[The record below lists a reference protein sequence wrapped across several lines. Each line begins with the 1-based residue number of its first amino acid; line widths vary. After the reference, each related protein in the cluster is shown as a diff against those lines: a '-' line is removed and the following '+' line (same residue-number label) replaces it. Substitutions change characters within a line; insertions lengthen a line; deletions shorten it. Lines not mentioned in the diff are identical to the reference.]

1 MSQTPNSAAPA
12 APSRRGKL
20 LRGLLVIVL
29 LLIAAAALWY
39 FMFGRWFEETDD
51 AYVGGNQVQITSMIT
66 GTVVGIAA
74 DDGMRV
80 ERGQVLVQLDPSDTE
95 VALQQAEAKLAGT
108 VRQVRGLYRSV
119 EGAQAELNARQ
130 VTLKRARDDFAR
142 RKDLAATGAISNE
155 ELAHARDE
163 LAAAE
168 AAVAGSRET
177 FERSRALVDDTVI
190 ATQPDVQAAA
200 AQLRQAWLNNARAG
214 IVSPVSG
221 YVARRSVQV
230 GQRVQPGNAL
240 MAVVPT
246 EQMWVEANFKETQLR
261 HMRLGQ
267 EVELRS
273 DLYGGD
279 VRYTGHLTSL
289 GMGTGSAFSLLP
301 AQNASGN
308 WIKIVQ
314 RVPVRIA
321 IDAKQ
326 LAEHPLRIG
335 LSMKAEV
342 SLRDQKGE
350 VLPSQVATGSVFD
363 TDVYSKQM
371 HDADEAIHSIIQ
383 GNLPQRAD
391 AAAAAGPKAT
401 AAVGQQ
407 PTTPPH
413 VSKAG

>member
-1 MSQTPNSAAPA
+1 MSQTNTPDVPA
-12 APSRRGKL
+12 APSRRGRL
-20 LRGLLVIVL
+20 LRGLLAIVVL
-29 LLIAAAALWY
+29 LLAAFALWY
-39 FMFGRWFEETDD
+39 FAFGRWFEETDD
-51 AYVGGNQVQITSMIT
+51 AYVQGNQVQITPLVP
-66 GTVVGIAA
+66 GTVVSIAA

-80 ERGQVLVQLDPSDTE
+80 ERGQLLVQLDPADTE
-95 VALQQAEAKLAGT
+95 VALQQAEANLART

-119 EGAQAELNARQ
+119 EASQAELNARQ
-130 VTLKRARDDFAR
+130 VTLKRVREDFAR
-142 RKDLAATGAISNE
+142 RKDLAASGAISNE
-155 ELAHARDE
+155 ELAHASDE

-168 AAVAGSRET
+168 AAVAGSREAV
-177 FERSRALVDDTVI
+177 ERNRALVDDTVV

-200 AQLRQAWLNNARAG
+200 AQLRQAFLNNARAG
-214 IVSPVSG
+214 IVAPVAG
-221 YVARRSVQV
+221 YVARRAVQV
-230 GQRVQPGNAL
+230 GQRVQPGTPL

-267 EVELRS
+267 EVELSS

-279 VRYTGHLTSL
+279 VTYKGHLTSL
-289 GMGTGSAFSLLP
+289 GLGTGSAFSLLP

-350 VLPSQVATGSVFD
+350 VLPSKPAEGSVFD
-363 TDVYSKQM
+363 TDVYAKQL
-371 HDADEAIHSIIQ
+371 HDADAMIHQIIQ
-383 GNLPQRAD
+383 GNLPRQA
-391 AAAAAGPKAT
+391 
-401 AAVGQQ
+401 
-407 PTTPPH
+407 
-413 VSKAG
+413 KAG

>member
-1 MSQTPNSAAPA
+1 MSQTHTPEAPVVG
-12 APSRRGKL
+12 SRRGRL
-20 LRGLLVIVL
+20 LRGLLAIIIL
-29 LLIAAAALWY
+29 LLAAFALWY
-39 FMFGRWFEETDD
+39 FAFGRWFEETDD
-51 AYVGGNQVQITSMIT
+51 AYVQGNQVQITPQVA
-66 GTVVGIAA
+66 GTVVAIAA

-80 ERGQVLVQLDPSDTE
+80 EQGQLLVQLDPADTE
-95 VALQQAEAKLAGT
+95 VALQQAEANLART
-108 VRQVRGLYRSV
+108 VRQVRGLYRTV
-119 EGAQAELNARQ
+119 EGAQADLNARQ
-130 VTLKRARDDFAR
+130 VTLRRVREDFAR
-142 RKDLAATGAISNE
+142 RRDLAASGAISNE

-177 FERSRALVDDTVI
+177 VERSRALVDDTVV
-190 ATQPDVQAAA
+190 ATQPDVKAAA

-214 IVSPVSG
+214 IVAPVAG

-230 GQRVQPGNAL
+230 GQRVQPGTAL
-240 MAVVPT
+240 MAVVPA
-246 EQMWVEANFKETQLR
+246 EQMWVDANFKETQLR

-279 VRYTGHLTSL
+279 VKYKGRITSL
-289 GMGTGSAFSLLP
+289 GLGTGSAFSLLP

-321 IDAKQ
+321 IDARQ

-350 VLPSQVATGSVFD
+350 VLPATPAKGNVFD
-363 TDVYSKQM
+363 TDVYARQL
-371 HDADEAIHSIIQ
+371 HDADAAIARIIHD
-383 GNLPQRAD
+383 NLPRQARA
-391 AAAAAGPKAT
+391 G
-401 AAVGQQ
+401 
-407 PTTPPH
+407 
-413 VSKAG
+413 

>member
-1 MSQTPNSAAPA
+1 MSQTSAPAAAPA

-20 LRGLLVIVL
+20 LRGLLAIVVL
-29 LLIAAAALWY
+29 LLAAAALWY

-51 AYVGGNQVQITSMIT
+51 AYGQGNQVQITPLVT
-66 GTVVGIAA
+66 GTVVAINA

-80 ERGQVLVQLDPSDTE
+80 ERGQLLVQLDPADTE
-95 VALQQAEAKLAGT
+95 VALQQARANLART
-108 VRQVRGLYRSV
+108 VRQTRGLYRSV
-119 EGAQAELNARQ
+119 EGAQAELSARQ
-130 VTLKRARDDFAR
+130 VTLNRVREDFAR
-142 RKDLAATGAISNE
+142 RKGLAATGAISDE
-155 ELAHARDE
+155 ELAHARNE

-177 FERSRALVDDTVI
+177 FERSNALVDDTVI
-190 ATQPDVQAAA
+190 ATQPDVEAAA
-200 AQLRQAWLNNARAG
+200 AQLRQAYLNNARAG
-214 IVSPVSG
+214 IVAPVSG

-230 GQRVQPGNAL
+230 GQRVQPGTAL

-279 VRYTGHLTSL
+279 VKYKGRIDSL
-289 GMGTGSAFSLLP
+289 GLGTGSAFSLLP

-326 LAEHPLRIG
+326 LADNPLRIG

-342 SLRDQKGE
+342 SLRDQKGT
-350 VLPSQVATGSVFD
+350 VLPTTTAKGQVFD
-363 TDVYSKQM
+363 TDVYAKQL
-371 HDADEAIHSIIQ
+371 HSADDVIHEIIQ
-383 GNLPQRAD
+383 SNLPRTA
-391 AAAAAGPKAT
+391 KA
-401 AAVGQQ
+401 
-407 PTTPPH
+407 
-413 VSKAG
+413 S

>member
-1 MSQTPNSAAPA
+1 MSQTHTPEAPVVG
-12 APSRRGKL
+12 SRRGRL
-20 LRGLLVIVL
+20 LRGLLAIIIL
-29 LLIAAAALWY
+29 LLAAFALWY
-39 FMFGRWFEETDD
+39 FAFGRWFEETDD
-51 AYVGGNQVQITSMIT
+51 AYVQGNQVQITPQVA
-66 GTVVGIAA
+66 GTVVAIAA

-80 ERGQVLVQLDPSDTE
+80 ERGQLLVQLDPADTE
-95 VALQQAEAKLAGT
+95 VALQQAEANLART
-108 VRQVRGLYRSV
+108 VRQVRGLYRTV
-119 EGAQAELNARQ
+119 EGAQADLNARQ
-130 VTLKRARDDFAR
+130 VTLRRVREDFAR
-142 RKDLAATGAISNE
+142 RRDLAASGAISNE

-177 FERSRALVDDTVI
+177 VERSRALVDDTVV
-190 ATQPDVQAAA
+190 ATQPDVKAAA

-214 IVSPVSG
+214 IVAPVAG

-230 GQRVQPGNAL
+230 GQRVQPGTAL
-240 MAVVPT
+240 MAVVPA
-246 EQMWVEANFKETQLR
+246 EQMWVDANFKETQLR

-279 VRYTGHLTSL
+279 VKYKGRITSL
-289 GMGTGSAFSLLP
+289 GLGTGSAFSLLP

-321 IDAKQ
+321 IDARQ

-350 VLPSQVATGSVFD
+350 VLPSTPAKGNVFD
-363 TDVYSKQM
+363 TDVYARQL
-371 HDADEAIHSIIQ
+371 HDADAAIARIIHD
-383 GNLPQRAD
+383 NLPRQARA
-391 AAAAAGPKAT
+391 G
-401 AAVGQQ
+401 
-407 PTTPPH
+407 
-413 VSKAG
+413 

>member
-1 MSQTPNSAAPA
+1 MSQTSSPEAATA

-20 LRGLLVIVL
+20 LRGLLLIVVIL
-29 LLIAAAALWY
+29 LVAFVAWY
-39 FMFGRWFEETDD
+39 YLLGRWAEETDD
-51 AYVGGNQVQITSMIT
+51 AYVAGNQVQITPLIA
-66 GTVVGIAA
+66 GTVVAIAA
-74 DDGMRV
+74 DDGMKV
-80 ERGQVLVQLDPSDTE
+80 EQGQLLVQLDPADTE
-95 VALQQAEAKLAGT
+95 VAMQQAQANLAGT

-119 EGAQAELNARQ
+119 EGAQAELSARQ
-130 VTLKRARDDFAR
+130 IALKRARDDFAR

-177 FERSRALVDDTVI
+177 MERSRALVDDTII

-200 AQLRQAWLNNARAG
+200 AQLRQAYLNHARAG
-214 IVSPVSG
+214 IVAPVSG
-221 YVARRSVQV
+221 YVARRSVQL
-230 GQRVQPGNAL
+230 GQRVQPGAAL

-267 EVELRS
+267 DVELRS

-279 VRYTGHLTSL
+279 VSYKGKITSL
-289 GMGTGSAFSLLP
+289 GLGTGSAFSLLP

-335 LSMKAEV
+335 LSMKADV
-342 SLRDQKGE
+342 SLHDQKGT
-350 VLPSQVATGSVFD
+350 VLPIDVAKGT
-363 TDVYSKQM
+363 VYGTEVYAKQLQ
-371 HDADEAIHSIIQ
+371 DADALIHTIIQ
-383 GNLPQRAD
+383 GNLPSSARA
-391 AAAAAGPKAT
+391 
-401 AAVGQQ
+401 
-407 PTTPPH
+407 
-413 VSKAG
+413 S

>member
-1 MSQTPNSAAPA
+1 MSQISSDAAVAAPG
-12 APSRRGKL
+12 RRRKL
-20 LRGLLVIVL
+20 LRGLLLIVV
-29 LLIAAAALWY
+29 LLIAAFALWY
-39 FMFGRWFEETDD
+39 FLFGRWVEETDD
-51 AYVGGNQVQITSMIT
+51 AYVVGNQVQITPLVG
-66 GTVVGIAA
+66 GTVVAIAA
-74 DDGMRV
+74 DDGMKV
-80 ERGQVLVQLDPSDTE
+80 EQGQLLVQLDPADTE
-95 VALQQAEAKLAGT
+95 VTLQQAQANLART

-130 VTLKRARDDFAR
+130 VSVKRAREDFAR
-142 RKDLAATGAISNE
+142 RRDLAASGAISHE

-177 FERSRALVDDTVI
+177 VERSRALVDDTVI

-200 AQLRQAWLNNARAG
+200 AQLRQAYLNHARAG
-214 IVSPVSG
+214 IVAPVTG

-230 GQRVQPGNAL
+230 GQRVQPGAVL

-267 EVELRS
+267 QVELRS

-279 VRYTGHLTSL
+279 VRYAGRITSL

-321 IDAKQ
+321 IDEKQ

-335 LSMKAEV
+335 LSMKAKV
-342 SLRDQKGE
+342 NLHDQQGG
-350 VLPSQVATGSVFD
+350 VLPAEVASGTVYGTQVYGQQLQAA
-363 TDVYSKQM
+363 
-371 HDADEAIHSIIQ
+371 DALIHRIIQ
-383 GNLPQRAD
+383 DNLPPSARA
-391 AAAAAGPKAT
+391 
-401 AAVGQQ
+401 
-407 PTTPPH
+407 
-413 VSKAG
+413 S

>member
-1 MSQTPNSAAPA
+1 MSQTSAPAAAPA

-20 LRGLLVIVL
+20 LRGLLAIVVL
-29 LLIAAAALWY
+29 LLAAAALWY

-51 AYVGGNQVQITSMIT
+51 AYVQGNQVQITPLVT
-66 GTVVGIAA
+66 GTVVAINA

-80 ERGQVLVQLDPSDTE
+80 ERGQLLVQLDPADTE
-95 VALQQAEAKLAGT
+95 VALQQARANLART
-108 VRQVRGLYRSV
+108 VRQTRGLYRSV
-119 EGAQAELNARQ
+119 EGAQAELSARQ
-130 VTLKRARDDFAR
+130 VTLNRVREDFAR
-142 RKDLAATGAISNE
+142 RKGLAATGAISDE
-155 ELAHARDE
+155 ELAHARNE

-177 FERSRALVDDTVI
+177 FERSNALVDDTVI
-190 ATQPDVQAAA
+190 ATQPDVEAAA
-200 AQLRQAWLNNARAG
+200 AQLRQAYLNNARAG
-214 IVSPVSG
+214 IVAPVSG

-230 GQRVQPGNAL
+230 GQRVQPGTAL

-279 VRYTGHLTSL
+279 VKYKGRIDSL
-289 GMGTGSAFSLLP
+289 GLGTGSAFSLLP

-326 LAEHPLRIG
+326 LADNPLRIG

-342 SLRDQKGE
+342 SLRDQKGT
-350 VLPSQVATGSVFD
+350 VLPTTTAKGQVFD
-363 TDVYSKQM
+363 TDVYAKQL
-371 HDADEAIHSIIQ
+371 HSADDVIHEIIQ
-383 GNLPQRAD
+383 SNLPRQ
-391 AAAAAGPKAT
+391 
-401 AAVGQQ
+401 
-407 PTTPPH
+407 
-413 VSKAG
+413 SKAS

>member
-1 MSQTPNSAAPA
+1 MSQTNTPEAPV
-12 APSRRGKL
+12 APSRRGRL
-20 LRGLLVIVL
+20 LRGLLAIVVL
-29 LLIAAAALWY
+29 LLAAFALWY
-39 FMFGRWFEETDD
+39 FAFGRWFEETDD
-51 AYVGGNQVQITSMIT
+51 AYVQGNQVQITPQLA
-66 GTVVGIAA
+66 GTVVAIAA

-80 ERGQVLVQLDPSDTE
+80 EQGQLLVQLDPADTG
-95 VALQQAEAKLAGT
+95 VALQQAEANLART
-108 VRQVRGLYRSV
+108 VRQVRGMYRSV

-130 VTLKRARDDFAR
+130 VSLKRARDDFAR

-177 FERSRALVDDTVI
+177 FERSRALVDDTVV

-214 IVSPVSG
+214 IVAPVAG

-230 GQRVQPGNAL
+230 GQRVQPGNPL
-240 MAVVPT
+240 MAVVPA
-246 EQMWVEANFKETQLR
+246 EQMWVDANFKETQLR

-273 DLYGGD
+273 DLYGND
-279 VRYTGHLTSL
+279 VKYKGRIASL
-289 GMGTGSAFSLLP
+289 GLGTGSAFSLLP

-350 VLPSQVATGSVFD
+350 VLPSQPAKGAVFD
-363 TDVYSKQM
+363 TDVYARQL
-371 HDADEAIHSIIQ
+371 HDADAAIERIIHD
-383 GNLPQRAD
+383 NLPRQA
-391 AAAAAGPKAT
+391 
-401 AAVGQQ
+401 
-407 PTTPPH
+407 
-413 VSKAG
+413 KAG

>member
-1 MSQTPNSAAPA
+1 MSQTSSTDAAAAAP

-20 LRGLLVIVL
+20 LRGLFLIVL
-29 LLIAAAALWY
+29 LLLIAFVAWY
-39 FMFGRWFEETDD
+39 FLVGRWAEETDD
-51 AYVGGNQVQITSMIT
+51 AYVAGNQVQITPLVG
-66 GTVVGIAA
+66 GTVVAIAA
-74 DDGMRV
+74 DDGMKV
-80 ERGQVLVQLDPSDTE
+80 EQGQLLVQLDPADTE
-95 VALQQAEAKLAGT
+95 VAMQQAQAELART

-119 EGAQAELNARQ
+119 EAAQADLNARQ
-130 VTLKRARDDFAR
+130 VTLKRARDDYAR
-142 RKDLAATGAISNE
+142 RKGLADTGAISRE
-155 ELAHARDE
+155 ELSHAADE

-168 AAVAGSRET
+168 AAVSGSRESV
-177 FERSRALVDDTVI
+177 ERNRALVDDTVI

-200 AQLRQAWLNNARAG
+200 AQLRQAFLNHARAG
-214 IVSPVSG
+214 IVSPVTG

-240 MAVVPT
+240 MAVVPA

-273 DLYGGD
+273 DLYGGE
-279 VRYTGHLTSL
+279 VKYKGRIASL
-289 GMGTGSAFSLLP
+289 GLGTGSAFSLLP

-314 RVPVRIA
+314 RVPVRVA

-342 SLRDQKGE
+342 NLHDQKGT
-350 VLPSQVATGSVFD
+350 VLPAETKPG
-363 TDVYSKQM
+363 TVYGTEVYTQQLK
-371 HDADEAIHSIIQ
+371 DADALIHSIIQ
-383 GNLPQRAD
+383 GNLPSSARA
-391 AAAAAGPKAT
+391 G
-401 AAVGQQ
+401 
-407 PTTPPH
+407 
-413 VSKAG
+413 

>member
-1 MSQTPNSAAPA
+1 MSQTSAPAAENA

-20 LRGLLVIVL
+20 LRGLLVIVVL
-29 LLIAAAALWY
+29 LLAALALWY

-51 AYVGGNQVQITSMIT
+51 AYVQGNQVQITPLIS
-66 GTVVGIAA
+66 GTVVAINA

-80 ERGQVLVQLDPSDTE
+80 ARGQLLVQLDPTDTE
-95 VALQQAEAKLAGT
+95 VALQQAEANLART

-130 VTLKRARDDFAR
+130 VTLNRVREDFNR
-142 RKDLAATGAISNE
+142 RRNLAATGAISNE
-155 ELAHARDE
+155 ELAHARTE

-177 FERSRALVDDTVI
+177 FERSSALVDDTVI

-200 AQLRQAWLNNARAG
+200 AQLRQAYLNNARAG
-214 IVSPVSG
+214 IVAPVAG

-230 GQRVQPGNAL
+230 GQRVQPGTAL

-279 VRYTGHLTSL
+279 VTYKGRIDSL
-289 GMGTGSAFSLLP
+289 GLGTGSAFSLLP

-335 LSMKAEV
+335 LSIKAEV
-342 SLRDQKGE
+342 SLRDQKGT
-350 VLPSQVATGSVFD
+350 VLPTETAKGQVFD
-363 TDVYSKQM
+363 TDVYAKQL
-371 HDADEAIHSIIQ
+371 HSADDVIHQIIQ
-383 GNLPQRAD
+383 SNLPQQA
-391 AAAAAGPKAT
+391 KA
-401 AAVGQQ
+401 
-407 PTTPPH
+407 
-413 VSKAG
+413 S

>member
-1 MSQTPNSAAPA
+1 MSQTSAPAAAPA

-20 LRGLLVIVL
+20 LRGLLAIVVL
-29 LLIAAAALWY
+29 LLAAAALWY

-51 AYVGGNQVQITSMIT
+51 AYVQGNQVQITPLVT
-66 GTVVGIAA
+66 GTVVAINA

-80 ERGQVLVQLDPSDTE
+80 ERGQLLVQLDPADTE
-95 VALQQAEAKLAGT
+95 VALQQARANLART
-108 VRQVRGLYRSV
+108 VRQTRGLYRSV
-119 EGAQAELNARQ
+119 EGAQAELSARQ
-130 VTLKRARDDFAR
+130 VTLNRVREDFAR
-142 RKDLAATGAISNE
+142 RKGLAATGAISDE
-155 ELAHARDE
+155 ELAHARNE

-177 FERSRALVDDTVI
+177 FERSNALVDDTVI
-190 ATQPDVQAAA
+190 ATQPDVEAAA
-200 AQLRQAWLNNARAG
+200 AQLRQAYLNNARAG
-214 IVSPVSG
+214 IVAPVSG

-230 GQRVQPGNAL
+230 GQRVQPGTAL

-279 VRYTGHLTSL
+279 VKYKGRIDSL
-289 GMGTGSAFSLLP
+289 GLGTGSAFSLLP
-301 AQNASGN
+301 SQNASGN

-326 LAEHPLRIG
+326 LADNPLRIG

-342 SLRDQKGE
+342 SLRDQKGT
-350 VLPSQVATGSVFD
+350 VLPTTTAKGQVFD
-363 TDVYSKQM
+363 TDVYAKQL
-371 HDADEAIHSIIQ
+371 HSADDVIHEIIQ
-383 GNLPQRAD
+383 SNLPRTA
-391 AAAAAGPKAT
+391 KA
-401 AAVGQQ
+401 
-407 PTTPPH
+407 
-413 VSKAG
+413 S

>member
-1 MSQTPNSAAPA
+1 MSQTHTPEAPVVG
-12 APSRRGKL
+12 SRRGRL
-20 LRGLLVIVL
+20 LRGLLAIIIL
-29 LLIAAAALWY
+29 LLAAFALWY
-39 FMFGRWFEETDD
+39 FAFGRWFEETDD
-51 AYVGGNQVQITSMIT
+51 AYVQGNQVQITPQVA
-66 GTVVGIAA
+66 GTVVAIAA

-80 ERGQVLVQLDPSDTE
+80 ERGQLLVQLDPADTK
-95 VALQQAEAKLAGT
+95 VALQQAEANLART
-108 VRQVRGLYRSV
+108 VRQVRGLYRTA
-119 EGAQAELNARQ
+119 EGAQADLNARQ
-130 VTLKRARDDFAR
+130 VTLRRVREDFAR
-142 RKDLAATGAISNE
+142 RRDLAASGAISNE

-177 FERSRALVDDTVI
+177 VERSRALVDDTVV
-190 ATQPDVQAAA
+190 ATQPDVKAAA

-214 IVSPVSG
+214 IVAPVAG

-230 GQRVQPGNAL
+230 GQRVQPGTAL
-240 MAVVPT
+240 MAVVPA
-246 EQMWVEANFKETQLR
+246 EQMWVDANFKETQLR

-279 VRYTGHLTSL
+279 VKYKGRITSL
-289 GMGTGSAFSLLP
+289 GLGTGSAFSLLP

-321 IDAKQ
+321 IDARQ

-350 VLPSQVATGSVFD
+350 VLPATPAKGNVFD
-363 TDVYSKQM
+363 TDVYARQL
-371 HDADEAIHSIIQ
+371 HDADAAIARIIHD
-383 GNLPQRAD
+383 NLPRQARA
-391 AAAAAGPKAT
+391 G
-401 AAVGQQ
+401 
-407 PTTPPH
+407 
-413 VSKAG
+413 

>member
-1 MSQTPNSAAPA
+1 MSQTSAPAAAPA

-20 LRGLLVIVL
+20 LRGLLAIVVL
-29 LLIAAAALWY
+29 LVAAAALWY

-51 AYVGGNQVQITSMIT
+51 AYVQGNQVQITPLIT
-66 GTVVGIAA
+66 GTVVAINA

-80 ERGQVLVQLDPSDTE
+80 ERGQLLVQLDPSDTE
-95 VALQQAEAKLAGT
+95 VALQQARANLAKT
-108 VRQVRGLYRSV
+108 VRQTRGLYRSV

-130 VTLKRARDDFAR
+130 VTLNRVREDFAR
-142 RKDLAATGAISNE
+142 RKGLAATGAISDE
-155 ELAHARDE
+155 ELAHARNE

-177 FERSRALVDDTVI
+177 FERSNALVDDTVI
-190 ATQPDVQAAA
+190 ATQPDVEAAA
-200 AQLRQAWLNNARAG
+200 AQLRQAYLNNARAG
-214 IVSPVSG
+214 IVAPVSG

-230 GQRVQPGNAL
+230 GQRVQPGTAL

-279 VRYTGHLTSL
+279 VKYKGRIDSL
-289 GMGTGSAFSLLP
+289 GLGTGSAFSLLP

-326 LAEHPLRIG
+326 LADNPLRIG

-342 SLRDQKGE
+342 SLRDQKGT
-350 VLPSQVATGSVFD
+350 VLPTATAKGQVFD
-363 TDVYSKQM
+363 TDVYAKQL
-371 HDADEAIHSIIQ
+371 HSADDVIHEIIQ
-383 GNLPQRAD
+383 SNLPRSA
-391 AAAAAGPKAT
+391 KA
-401 AAVGQQ
+401 
-407 PTTPPH
+407 
-413 VSKAG
+413 S

>member
-1 MSQTPNSAAPA
+1 MSQTNTPEAPVA
-12 APSRRGKL
+12 RSRRGRL
-20 LRGLLVIVL
+20 LRGLLAIVVL
-29 LLIAAAALWY
+29 LLAAFALWY
-39 FMFGRWFEETDD
+39 FAFGRWFEETDD
-51 AYVGGNQVQITSMIT
+51 AYVQGNQVQITPQVA
-66 GTVVGIAA
+66 GTVVAIAA

-80 ERGQVLVQLDPSDTE
+80 ERGQLLVRLDPADTE
-95 VALQQAEAKLAGT
+95 VALQQAEANLART

-119 EGAQAELNARQ
+119 EGAQADLNARQ
-130 VTLKRARDDFAR
+130 VTLKRVREDFAR

-177 FERSRALVDDTVI
+177 VERSRALVDDTVVS
-190 ATQPDVQAAA
+190 TQPDVKAAA

-214 IVSPVSG
+214 IVAPVAG
-221 YVARRSVQV
+221 FVARRSVQV

-240 MAVVPT
+240 MAVVPA

-273 DLYGGD
+273 DLYGGE
-279 VRYTGHLTSL
+279 VKYKGRIASL
-289 GMGTGSAFSLLP
+289 GLGTGSAFSLLP

-350 VLPSQVATGSVFD
+350 VLPAKAAEGTVFD
-363 TDVYSKQM
+363 TDVYAAQL
-371 HDADEAIHSIIQ
+371 HDADEAIARIIHD
-383 GNLPQRAD
+383 NLPRPA
-391 AAAAAGPKAT
+391 
-401 AAVGQQ
+401 
-407 PTTPPH
+407 
-413 VSKAG
+413 KAG

>member
-1 MSQTPNSAAPA
+1 MSQTSAPAAAPA

-20 LRGLLVIVL
+20 LRGLLVIVVL
-29 LLIAAAALWY
+29 LLAALALWY
-39 FMFGRWFEETDD
+39 FMFGRWFEDTDD
-51 AYVGGNQVQITSMIT
+51 AYVQGNQVQITPLVA
-66 GTVVGIAA
+66 GTVVAINA

-80 ERGQVLVQLDPSDTE
+80 ERGQLLVQLDPADTE
-95 VALQQAEAKLAGT
+95 VALQQAEANLAKT
-108 VRQVRGLYRSV
+108 VRQTRGLYRSV
-119 EGAQAELNARQ
+119 EGAQADLNARQ
-130 VTLKRARDDFAR
+130 VTLKRVREDFNR

-163 LAAAE
+163 LAGPE
-168 AAVAGSRET
+168 AAVA
-177 FERSRALVDDTVI
+177 FERSNALVDDTVI

-200 AQLRQAWLNNARAG
+200 AQLRQAYLNNARAG
-214 IVSPVSG
+214 IVAPVSG
-221 YVARRSVQV
+221 YIARRSVQV
-230 GQRVQPGNAL
+230 GQRVQPGTAL

-246 EQMWVEANFKETQLR
+246 DQMWVEANFKETQLR

-279 VRYTGHLTSL
+279 VTYKGRIDSL
-289 GMGTGSAFSLLP
+289 GLGTGSAFSLLP

-335 LSMKAEV
+335 LSIKAEV
-342 SLRDQKGE
+342 SLRDQKGT
-350 VLPSQVATGSVFD
+350 VLPTQFAKGQVFD
-363 TDVYSKQM
+363 TDVYAKQL
-371 HDADEAIHSIIQ
+371 HSADDVIHTIIQ
-383 GNLPQRAD
+383 GNLPQQA
-391 AAAAAGPKAT
+391 KAN
-401 AAVGQQ
+401 
-407 PTTPPH
+407 
-413 VSKAG
+413 

>member
-1 MSQTPNSAAPA
+1 MSQTHTPEAPVVG
-12 APSRRGKL
+12 SRRGRL
-20 LRGLLVIVL
+20 LRGLLVLVVL
-29 LLIAAAALWY
+29 LLAAFALWY
-39 FMFGRWFEETDD
+39 FAFGRWFEETDD
-51 AYVGGNQVQITSMIT
+51 AYVQGNQVQITPQVA
-66 GTVVGIAA
+66 GTVVAIAA

-80 ERGQVLVQLDPSDTE
+80 ERGQLLVQLDPADTE
-95 VALQQAEAKLAGT
+95 VALQQAEANLART

-119 EGAQAELNARQ
+119 EGAQADLNARQ
-130 VTLKRARDDFAR
+130 VTLRRVREDFAR
-142 RKDLAATGAISNE
+142 RRDLAASGAISNE

-177 FERSRALVDDTVI
+177 VERSRALVDDTVV
-190 ATQPDVQAAA
+190 ATQPDVKAAA

-214 IVSPVSG
+214 IVAPVAG

-230 GQRVQPGNAL
+230 GQRVQPGTAL
-240 MAVVPT
+240 MAVVPA
-246 EQMWVEANFKETQLR
+246 EQMWVDANFKETQLR

-279 VRYTGHLTSL
+279 VKYKGRITSL
-289 GMGTGSAFSLLP
+289 GLGTGSAFSLLP

-321 IDAKQ
+321 IDASQ
-326 LAEHPLRIG
+326 LAQHPLRIG

-342 SLRDQKGE
+342 SLRDQKGG
-350 VLPSQVATGSVFD
+350 VLPAKPAEGTVFE
-363 TDVYSKQM
+363 TDVYARQL
-371 HDADEAIHSIIQ
+371 HDADAAIARIIHD
-383 GNLPQRAD
+383 NLPRQ
-391 AAAAAGPKAT
+391 AG
-401 AAVGQQ
+401 
-407 PTTPPH
+407 
-413 VSKAG
+413 

>member
-1 MSQTPNSAAPA
+1 MSQTSAPAAAPA

-20 LRGLLVIVL
+20 LRGLLAIVV

-51 AYVGGNQVQITSMIT
+51 AYVQGNQVKITPLIT
-66 GTVVGIAA
+66 GTVVAINA

-80 ERGQVLVQLDPSDTE
+80 ERGQLLVQLDPADTE
-95 VALQQAEAKLAGT
+95 VALQQARANLART
-108 VRQVRGLYRSV
+108 VRQTRGLYRSV

-130 VTLKRARDDFAR
+130 VTLNRVREDFAR
-142 RKDLAATGAISNE
+142 RKGLAATGAISDE
-155 ELAHARDE
+155 ELAHARTE

-177 FERSRALVDDTVI
+177 FERSNALVDDTVI

-200 AQLRQAWLNNARAG
+200 AQLRQAYLNNARAG
-214 IVSPVSG
+214 IVAPVSG

-230 GQRVQPGNAL
+230 GQRVQPGTAL

-273 DLYGGD
+273 DLYGGEVKYKGRID
-279 VRYTGHLTSL
+279 SL
-289 GMGTGSAFSLLP
+289 GLGTGSAFSLLP

-321 IDAKQ
+321 IDARQ
-326 LAEHPLRIG
+326 LADNPLRIG

-342 SLRDQKGE
+342 SLRDQNGT
-350 VLPSQVATGSVFD
+350 VLPTTTAKGQVFD
-363 TDVYSKQM
+363 TDVYARQLHS
-371 HDADEAIHSIIQ
+371 ADDVIHEIIQ
-383 GNLPQRAD
+383 SNLPRQT
-391 AAAAAGPKAT
+391 KA
-401 AAVGQQ
+401 
-407 PTTPPH
+407 
-413 VSKAG
+413 S

>member
-1 MSQTPNSAAPA
+1 MSQTNTPEAPVA
-12 APSRRGKL
+12 RSRRGRL
-20 LRGLLVIVL
+20 LRGLLAIVVL
-29 LLIAAAALWY
+29 LLAAFALWY
-39 FMFGRWFEETDD
+39 FAFGRWFEETDD
-51 AYVGGNQVQITSMIT
+51 AYVQGNQVQITPQVA
-66 GTVVGIAA
+66 GTVVAIAA

-80 ERGQVLVQLDPSDTE
+80 ERGQLLVQLDPADTE
-95 VALQQAEAKLAGT
+95 VALQQAEANLART
-108 VRQVRGLYRSV
+108 VRQVRGLYRTV
-119 EGAQAELNARQ
+119 EGAQADLNARQ
-130 VTLKRARDDFAR
+130 VTLKRVREDYAR

-177 FERSRALVDDTVI
+177 VERSRALVDDTVV
-190 ATQPDVQAAA
+190 ATQPDVKAAA

-214 IVSPVSG
+214 IVAPVAG

-230 GQRVQPGNAL
+230 GQRVQPGTAL
-240 MAVVPT
+240 MAVVPA
-246 EQMWVEANFKETQLR
+246 EQMWVDANFKETQLR

-279 VRYTGHLTSL
+279 VKYKGRITSL
-289 GMGTGSAFSLLP
+289 GLGTGSAFSLLP

-350 VLPSQVATGSVFD
+350 VLPARPAEGNVFD
-363 TDVYSKQM
+363 TDVYARQL
-371 HDADEAIHSIIQ
+371 HDADEAIARIIHD
-383 GNLPQRAD
+383 NLPRQ
-391 AAAAAGPKAT
+391 T
-401 AAVGQQ
+401 
-407 PTTPPH
+407 
-413 VSKAG
+413 KAG